1 MAAYHVSMLRILL
14 IHSCAGERQ
23 QLASILVAEGFE
35 VITASD
41 SASGLR
47 KLHEALPW
55 LVIMDEELTPLN
67 NQELCSRIREVTEA
81 PIIVLGKEEERA
93 RMLALGADAYLV
105 TPVCAGVLIARVHS
119 LLRCYKGL
127 MFWNDESFPVWLFD
141 SLTSTESR
149 VLSCL
154 VLNKGRVVSYPQLVT
169 EVWGGQ
175 AVSLDNLHFYVRR
188 LQQKIA
194 NGAISQLRGVG
205 YRLSLNGTVAGT
217 TL

>member
-1 MAAYHVSMLRILL
+1 MTSK
-14 IHSCAGERQ
+14 
-23 QLASILVAEGFE
+23 LVDEGFE
-35 VITASD
+35 VIAAPD
-41 SASGLR
+41 SASGLK

-55 LVIMDEELTPLN
+55 LVIMDEELTPVN
-67 NQELCSRIREVTEA
+67 NQELCSRIRQVTEV
-81 PIIVLGKEEERA
+81 PIIALGKEEERA
-93 RMLALGADAYLV
+93 RMLVLGADAYLA

-119 LLRCYKGL
+119 LLRSYKGL
-127 MFWNDESFPVWLFD
+127 MFWNDESFPVWLFA

-169 EVWGGQ
+169 KVWEGK
-175 AVSLDNLHFYVRR
+175 AISLDTVHFYVRR